1 MNWNWIDFFIG
12 LAIGLAFAGAVWLFV
27 RGRRG

>member
-1 MNWNWIDFFIG
+1 VIDWVDFAIG
-12 LAIGLAFAGAVWLFV
+12 CAVGLAFAGLVTYFV